1 MRSRTVFIQVPHNK
15 PSGGVKVANQLA
27 NLFFAKGWDAYV
39 VVAREVLKAAWLA
52 NPAPVLSVEDMA
64 RMCEREDLIID
75 NWPARRTMALTLK
88 LPAATKIFYCQGC
101 SFPQNVDLLGD
112 YFLRHDLGYTHFWA
126 VSVNTLQYLQKKHP
140 AIPRSKWSLVH
151 PYFEHE
157 TIQRMRS
164 VVQPKRQILCL
175 GRKGRAYIRRAQKI
189 FGSQIPFV
197 LWDQPFR
204 EEEFYAL
211 CSQSLF
217 FLNTAIGIDNYHLRR
232 FWRKVTATIQG
243 REFDPI
249 HFIIPRGHR
258 EGFPLPPA
266 EAALAGAVVIG
277 FAMGGGLE
285 WMNKKTCFLARDRRL
300 VSLLWQIRKALAAD
314 EKELEA
320 KRKAACQ
327 ALLRFTKEH
336 TWKQIKRS
344 LDL

>member
-1 MRSRTVFIQVPHNK
+1 MKLRTAFIQVPHNN

-27 NLFFAKGWDAYV
+27 NLFLDQGWRAYV
-39 VVAREVLKAAWLA
+39 VVARRVKKALWL
-52 NPAPVLSVEDMA
+52 NHPAPVLSLQAMA
-64 RMCEREDLIID
+64 KMCQQEDLIID
-75 NWPARRTMALTLK
+75 NWSERRTMALTLK

-101 SFPQNVDLLGD
+101 SFPKNKDLLGD
-112 YFLRHDLGYTHFWA
+112 YFLRKDLGYTHFWA
-126 VSVNTLQYLQKKHP
+126 VSVNTLQYLQKNYP
-140 AIPRSKWSLVH
+140 VIPPQKWSLVH

-157 TIQRMRS
+157 IIQRMRS
-164 VVQPKRQILCL
+164 WAQPKRQILCL
-175 GRKGRAYIRRAQKI
+175 GRKGRDYIRRAQKI

-204 EEEFYAL
+204 EEEFYAQ

-232 FWRKVTATIQG
+232 FWRKVMAIMQG
-243 REFDPI
+243 REFDPLY
-249 HFIIPRGHR
+249 FITPRGRR

-277 FAMGGGLE
+277 FAMGGGRE
-285 WMNKKTCFLARDRRL
+285 WMNRETCFLARDRRL
-300 VSLLWQIRKALAAD
+300 VSLLWQIREALNASEVELSQKQKAARCALA
-314 EKELEA
+314 
-320 KRKAACQ
+320 
-327 ALLRFTKEH
+327 RFTPEH